1 MKKVVLASLL
11 ALASAGPL
19 AHYGFSQAAQPGGVT
34 MSQEEY
40 AAYNN
45 AKTQSTPAGQAAAWE
60 AYLKAYPQSSVKAD
74 ALQQLLFAYS
84 QGSDTAKT
92 LDAADRLLQVDPN
105 NFYALVFET
114 TLRNQAAVTATDETV
129 KQTGLSSAAD
139 YAKKGLAATKP
150 GSTSDADWNNLKQK
164 GYPVF
169 YSAIGLD
176 AFNRKDMAAAI
187 EAYQSEL
194 KSVPVAQTTTPG
206 AQLQDTY
213 YLAQA
218 YYSATPKDLLNC
230 AFYASRATTYAPE
243 PFKTQ
248 FSKLG
253 PYCYRKYHG
262 KDDGYDTLVVA
273 VSKDNLTPPAS
284 YASSITPAPTPADIV
299 ANLIATTP
307 DLASLAISDKE
318 YVLQNGK
325 PADADKVFE
334 TIKGKS
340 VEFPDVLV
348 IAATADQLQVAVSED
363 SVQSGTADFTFAMK
377 TPLTTV
383 PAVKSKVTI
392 TGTYASYTQT
402 PLMITMSDG
411 ALVEKKKA
419 PVKKAAPAA
428 RRPAARKK

>member
-19 AHYGFSQAAQPGGVT
+19 AHYGFSQAAAAQPGGVT

-45 AKTQSTPAGQAAAWE
+45 AKTQTTPAAQATAWE

-74 ALQQLLFAYS
+74 ALQQMLFAYS
-84 QGSDTAKT
+84 QGTDTAKT

-114 TLRNQAAVTATDETV
+114 TLRNQAAVASTDETA

-139 YAKKGLAATKP
+139 YARKGLAAPKP
-150 GSTSDADWNNLKQK
+150 ATMSDADWNNLKPK

-176 AFNRKDMAAAI
+176 AFNRKDMPAAI
-187 EAYQSEL
+187 AAYKSEL
-194 KSVPVAQTTTPG
+194 TSVPLAQTTTPG

-218 YYSATPKDLLNC
+218 YYASTPPDYLKC
-230 AFYASRATTYAPE
+230 AYYASRATTYAPE

-253 PYCYRKYHG
+253 PYCYRRFHG
-262 KDDGYDTLVVA
+262 KDEGYDALVA
-273 VSKDNLTPPAS
+273 AAKDNLDPPAS
-284 YASSITPAPTPADIV
+284 LVVTPAPSPADIV
-299 ANLIATTP
+299 SNLIATTP

-363 SVQSGTADFTFAMK
+363 AVQSGTADFTFAMK
-377 TPLTTV
+377 APLTTV

-392 TGTYASYTQT
+392 TGTYASYTQS

-411 ALVEKKKA
+411 AVVEKKKA

>member
-84 QGSDTAKT
+84 QGSDAAKT

-114 TLRNQAAVTATDETV
+114 TLRRTAAEAQTDPTA
-129 KQTGLSSAAD
+129 KQTGLDAAAD
-139 YAKKGLAATKP
+139 FARKGLAATKP
-150 GSTSDADWNNLKQK
+150 KDMSDADWNNLKPK

-169 YSAIGLD
+169 YSAIGAAAL
-176 AFNRKDMAAAI
+176 NKKDNAAAI
-187 EAYQSEL
+187 EAFKSEL
-194 KSVPVAQTTTPG
+194 TMVPVAQTTQPG
-206 AQLQDTY
+206 PQLQDTY
-213 YLAQA
+213 LLMLA
-218 YYSATPKDLLNC
+218 YYTSAPPDYLNC
-230 AFYASRATTYAPE
+230 AYYASRALAYTPE
-243 PFKTQ
+243 PYKSQ
-248 FSKLG
+248 WGLAQVQK
-253 PYCYRKYHG
+253 YCYHKYHG
-262 KDDGYDTLVVA
+262 QNDEGLDALAAVA
-273 VSKDNLTPPAS
+273 KDNLLPPADLKVV
-284 YASSITPAPTPADIV
+284 PAPKPADIV
-299 ANLIATTP
+299 SNLIATTP
-307 DLASLAISDKE
+307 DLATLAISDKE

-325 PADADKVFE
+325 PADAEKVFE

-363 SVQSGTADFTFAMK
+363 AVQSGTADFTFAMK

-411 ALVEKKKA
+411 ALVEKKKP
-419 PVKKAAPAA
+419 PVKKAVPA